1 MEIEKALGNKETD
14 FLRLY
19 SSSFKNRM
27 PSKNVAFFA
36 EEKNRDDDDS

>member
-19 SSSFKNRM
+19 ISSFRNRM
-27 PSKNVAFFA
+27 PSKNVAFA
-36 EEKNRDDDDS
+36 EEKKQG

>member
-19 SSSFKNRM
+19 SSSFRNRM
-27 PSKNVAFFA
+27 PTKNVAFA
-36 EEKNRDDDDS
+36 RKKKNRDDDDS

>member
-19 SSSFKNRM
+19 SFKNRM